1 MDIKYIVFCQFPALF
16 LLSLLFLISYLTQ
29 RKRSAVKSV
38 LSVLLFGISLAA
50 AVVLCFLGI
59 QQKYWTLQTLFDLSL
74 WSWIGIG
81 IVLLCLVL
89 HLIHS
94 IERHHSKRVME
105 KELQRAERAK
115 EDAVAQAREE
125 GREAARQEAEAERAA
140 AAEAEAA
147 ARAADEAAAAAG
159 ESSPLSEY
167 TAPAE
172 AASPEAE
179 QPHDDEMPKFSL
191 GSLFKKD

>member
-1 MDIKYIVFCQFPALF
+1 MDLKLIILSQYPALF
-16 LLSLLFLISYLTQ
+16 LLSILFLISYLTQ

-38 LSVLLFGISLAA
+38 LAVLLFGIFLAA

-59 QQKYWTLQTLFDLSL
+59 QQKYWTLQTLFQLRL
-74 WSWIGIG
+74 WSWIG
-81 IVLLCLVL
+81 VAVVAALLVL

-94 IERHHSKRVME
+94 AERFHSRRVME
-105 KELQRAERAK
+105 KELRRAERDK

-125 GREAARQEAEAERAA
+125 GRAAARQEAEAERAA
-140 AAEAEAA
+140 AAEAEAP
-147 ARAADEAAAAAG
+147 ARAADEAAAAEG
-159 ESSPLSEY
+159 LSSPLGEY

-172 AASPEAE
+172 PQETPEA
-179 QPHDDEMPKFSL
+179 PADDEMPKFSF